1 MLAKVIHF
9 GPDYC
14 HRMMV
19 LRSAGYAVEDCE
31 SLLQLG
37 TCLSAGASADAVLM
51 SDGEGVSLREAAT
64 VARSHSALPLIL
76 FRNTNQPYDEA
87 LFDLVVQSLTPPEVW
102 LNDVD
107 ALIERARRAVQ
118 A

>member
-9 GPDYC
+9 GPDEC
-14 HRMMV
+14 HRLLV

-31 SLLQLG
+31 TLLQLG
-37 TCLSAGASADAVLM
+37 SSLSAGASADAVLM
-51 SDGEGVSLREAAT
+51 SDGVGVSPREAAA
-64 VARSHSALPLIL
+64 VARTHSRLPLIL
-76 FRNTNQPYDEA
+76 FRSTNLAYEDA
-87 LFDLVVQSLTPPEVW
+87 AFDLVVQSLTPPEVW

-107 ALIERARRAVQ
+107 ALIERARRAMP

>member
-19 LRSAGYAVEDCE
+19 LKSAGYAVEDCE
-31 SLLQLG
+31 TLLQLG
-37 TCLSAGASADAVLM
+37 TTLSAGASADAVLM
-51 SDGEGVSLREAAT
+51 SDGEGVSPREAAAL
-64 VARSHSALPLIL
+64 ARRHSRLPLIL
-76 FRNTNQPYDEA
+76 FRNTNQAYDETG
-87 LFDLVVQSLTPPEVW
+87 FDLIVQSLTPPEVW

-107 ALIERARRAVQ
+107 ALIERARSTLQ